1 MGPKKKEP
9 DDIWK
14 SEKDNLTVDLSDLNI
29 RDKDLDQEEV
39 RIKYFQ

>member
-1 MGPKKKEP
+1 MGYMKKQF

-14 SEKDNLTVDLSDLNI
+14 SEKDNFIIDFLELNF

-39 RIKYFQ
+39 RIKYYF